1 MNLRCGSSSSFL
13 VISLILVSAIGN
25 VSAQVAE
32 GNAAGGVDVVDEPTG
47 VSVTWGED
55 GQWRR
60 ISSIGEADCLIC
72 DRQDI
77 TTAKRK
83 AELQAKAAIAKF
95 LNERV
100 SSEEVIEEVTK
111 VLSETNGQ
119 STSVN
124 RKTIQTSSLTLQG
137 SAQAVLSGVLTLEQR
152 SSPADK
158 LVSVTVGVS
167 RRTINTAASL
177 QNALQA
183 NDPGNPSATAN
194 QKADELPDA
203 EVRRS
208 KNADDY

>member
-1 MNLRCGSSSSFL
+1 MNLRSVTGSSFA
-13 VISLILVSAIGN
+13 VISIILLSALSS
-25 VSAQVAE
+25 VSAQVPE
-32 GNAAGGVDVVDEPTG
+32 GDAAKGVEVPDETTG

-55 GQWRR
+55 GEWRR
-60 ISSIGEADCLIC
+60 IKSIGEADCLIC

-83 AELQAKAAIAKF
+83 AELLAKAAIAKF

-100 SSEEVIEEVTK
+100 TSEEVIEEVTK

-124 RKTIQTSSLTLQG
+124 RKAIQTSSLTLQN

-152 SSPADK
+152 SSPAEK
-158 LVSVTVGVS
+158 FVSVTVGVS

-177 QNALQA
+177 QNALQG
-183 NDPGNPSATAN
+183 NEPGTPSAKVN
-194 QKADELPDA
+194 PKADELPDA

-208 KNADDY
+208 KNAEDY